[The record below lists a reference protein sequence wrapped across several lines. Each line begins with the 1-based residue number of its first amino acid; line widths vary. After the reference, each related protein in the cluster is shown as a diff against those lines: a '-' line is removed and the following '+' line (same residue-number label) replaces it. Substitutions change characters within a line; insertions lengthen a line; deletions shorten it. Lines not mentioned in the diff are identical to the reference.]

1 MPISVASARCSVFAR
16 MQDRLELSLAQKA
29 RVVQVMQD
37 FQQQK
42 LQLYAQ
48 QQQLHQALSEVGLL
62 RCSLP

>member
-1 MPISVASARCSVFAR
+1 MFACQ
-16 MQDRLELSLAQKA
+16 QDCLELSLEQKA
-29 RVVQVMQD
+29 RVVQVMQE